1 MSYKSHPIASVF
13 PMLSQRKYEELRD
26 DIKQN
31 GQMNP
36 IYLYEG
42 MILDGRNRAKA
53 CDELGISI
61 GVEIYTGDKP
71 IAFVISQNMKRRH
84 LNESQ
89 RGVIGY
95 KLTTMKHGV
104 NKNTGPGKTGKSTS
118 DPQICGSD
126 VEILGIPDISQ
137 EDAAEITDVS
147 VRTIQGVAKIDREAP
162 EKIQDIID
170 GKKTINKVLKEITDV
185 IKKEKEQKDEIN
197 KTPFSISDYDEVF
210 SLFLFEI
217 TELCKEMKKAD
228 SKELF
233 LKKAQE
239 CKKIIN
245 KCVKEICRENGNN

>member
-1 MSYKSHPIASVF
+1 MSYKSHPIANVF
-13 PMLSQRKYEELRD
+13 PMLPQCGYEELRD

-31 GQMNP
+31 GQLNP
-36 IYLYEG
+36 VYLYEG

-53 CDELGISI
+53 CDEIGIPI
-61 GVEIYTGDKP
+61 DVEIYTGNKP

-95 KLTTMKHGV
+95 RLTTMKDGV
-104 NKNTGPGKTGKSTS
+104 KKNTGPGKTGKSTQGAGI
-118 DPQICGSD
+118 PAPD

-137 EDAAEITDVS
+137 KEAAEIVDVS
-147 VRTIQGVAKIDREAP
+147 RDTIQGVAKIDREAP
-162 EKIQDIID
+162 EKIQDIIE
-170 GKKTINKVLKEITDV
+170 GKKTINRVLKEITDV
-185 IKKEKEQKDEIN
+185 IKKEKEQKDEID
-197 KTPFSISDYDEVF
+197 KTPFLISDYDEVF

-245 KCVKEICRENGNN
+245 KCVKEICRKNGNN